1 MSVLER
7 LVGNSR
13 RAIEKGVYDSVAEN
27 NSSGMSL
34 VSAIRAQAHAPVI
47 AEVKPSSPSEGTI
60 RKAVDPAMIA
70 RDMANAGAVAISVLT
85 QPHEFGGSPESLA
98 LVREAVGIPVIM
110 KDVIVSPAQV
120 DAARR
125 LGADYVLLIQA
136 VFDRGL
142 AGGLGELIDLAHAG
156 GMGVLLEAHTRE
168 ELASAMASGAD
179 IVGVNNRSLETLEVS
194 LETTREL
201 LEGLGPR
208 RIQVVSESGISGP
221 DDVRRLRSYGADAFL
236 AGTSVMRSRDVGA
249 AVRGLVEAL

>member
-13 RAIEKGVYDSVAEN
+13 RAIDEGVYDSVRESR
-27 NSSGMSL
+27 SSGVSL
-34 VSAIRAQAHAPVI
+34 VSAIRAQPRAPVI

-60 RKAVDPAMIA
+60 RKGADPAVIS
-70 RDMANAGAVAISVLT
+70 RDMAAAGAVAISVLT
-85 QPHEFGGSPESLA
+85 QPHEFGGSPEALA
-98 LVREAVGIPVIM
+98 RVRESVSVPVMM
-110 KDVIVSPAQV
+110 KDVIVGPAQV

-142 AGGLGELIDLAHAG
+142 AGGRDGLIDLAHAG
-156 GMGVLLEAHTRE
+156 GMGVLLEAHTRAE
-168 ELASAMASGAD
+168 LESALASRAD

-201 LEGLGPR
+201 LAGLGPR
-208 RIQVVSESGISGP
+208 RVQIVSESGISGP
-221 DDVRRLRSYGADAFL
+221 EDVRLLRSFGADAFL

-249 AVRGLVEAL
+249 AVRGLVGAL